1 MWRSIIQFS
10 MACDTSTML
19 WNGVIS
25 TPPLIRKRCRYASS
39 SGPAAPAGGPVSAQP
54 LCAPDKL
61 ASVKLGP
68 LRPLAGARP
77 PPTRYHHK
85 LDIGNRGPSRT

>member
-10 MACDTSTML
+10 MACDTSTVL

-39 SGPAAPAGGPVSAQP
+39 SGPAAPAGSPVSAQP

-68 LRPLAGARP
+68 LSPLAGALP
-77 PPTRYHHK
+77 LPGVT
-85 LDIGNRGPSRT
+85 ITS